1 MQPRHYYLLWICL
14 ILVSSCSKNN
24 NSPVTSPAPASFSFT
39 SLTVNGRFAGYTY
52 YNTSRIPEIRLSFS
66 APINRSTVRNAFN
79 LTDITGIAVNTTV
92 TYTAADSVIIIQPAQ
107 PLTFLSRYTLSVT
120 TDLQSKQGGTLQA
133 GLTVSLIT
141 AIDPTPKF
149 PLISDDSLLTLV
161 QQRTFR
167 YFWNF
172 GHPASGM
179 ARERNTSG
187 DVVTTGGSGFGI
199 MAIPVAVERSFISR
213 ADGLARMQ
221 QITAFL
227 KNTAQRFHG
236 AFPHWMN
243 GVTGKVVPF
252 SARDDGA
259 DLVETAYLV
268 QGLLTAK
275 QYFNGSGT
283 AEVTLR
289 NDINTIWTSIEWNW
303 FRQNNQQ
310 VLYWH
315 WSPDYNWEIN
325 MPIKGWNEA
334 LITYVLAAASPA
346 YSIPKTVY
354 DSGWAGNGSIV
365 TNYSYYNYSL
375 PLGPPYGGPL
385 FFSHYSFLGINPNGL
400 ADAYAHYDLQTINHA
415 LINYTYCHNNPKG
428 YFGYSD
434 SCWGLTASD
443 IPSGYA
449 ASSPANDIGV
459 IAPTAAIAS
468 FPYTPEAS
476 MKALKFFYYVLGDKI
491 WKDYGFTDAFSL
503 QEQWF
508 ASSYLAI
515 DQGPEIIMIENYRSG
530 LPWKLFTS
538 CPEVKLGLSRL
549 GFTAPYL

>member
-1 MQPRHYYLLWICL
+1 MIF
-14 ILVSSCSKNN
+14 VTSCSKNN
-24 NSPVTSPAPASFSFT
+24 NSPVTSAAPASFNFA

-52 YNTSRIPEIRLSFS
+52 YNTSRSPEIRLSFS

-79 LTDITGIAVNTTV
+79 LTDVNGIAVNTNV
-92 TYTAADSVIIIQPAQ
+92 AYAAADSVIIIQPAL
-107 PLTFLSRYTLSVT
+107 PLAFLSRYALSVT
-120 TDLQSKQGGTLQA
+120 TDLQSKQGGSLQT

-141 AIDPTPKF
+141 VIDSTPKF

-167 YFWNF
+167 YFWDF

-213 ADGLARMQ
+213 TDGLARMQ

-236 AFPHWMN
+236 TFPHWMN
-243 GVTGKVVPF
+243 GVTGKAVPF
-252 SARDDGA
+252 SARDNGA

-275 QYFNGSGT
+275 QYFNGPGT

-310 VLYWH
+310 ALYWH

-354 DSGWAGNGSIV
+354 DNGWAGNGSIV

-400 ADAYAHYDLQTINHA
+400 ADAYAHYDLQTKNHA
-415 LINYTYCHNNPKG
+415 LINYTYCRNNPKG